1 MASRTLSTQD
11 TPNVCTAA
19 VMLTLAMPVTTSSLA
34 RATTKGQG
42 SDAGTCVISSH
53 ADCCLVWMPSMPLN
67 LLEPQDFQVSD
78 GDDANDGITCFA
90 YGAGR

>member
-1 MASRTLSTQD
+1 MQECVSFHH
-11 TPNVCTAA
+11 
-19 VMLTLAMPVTTSSLA
+19 MLTV
-34 RATTKGQG
+34 
-42 SDAGTCVISSH
+42 
-53 ADCCLVWMPSMPLN
+53 VWCGMPSMPLN